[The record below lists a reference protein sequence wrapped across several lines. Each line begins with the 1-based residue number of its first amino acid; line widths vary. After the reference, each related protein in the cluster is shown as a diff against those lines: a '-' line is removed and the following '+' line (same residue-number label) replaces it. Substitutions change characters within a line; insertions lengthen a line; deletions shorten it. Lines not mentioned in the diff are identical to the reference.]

1 MRKLTTGDAHV
12 KLLFLHENEIDVH
25 LGKGTRL
32 LAKGSEKL
40 LQQQENK
47 TTQDVTQASE
57 AEELSRLPSTNMP
70 PYQRGDHEAKSGAVD
85 NAEGSVKRDFIVAR
99 LGERAGGGD
108 RKGERSWEGEEE
120 GHFGRSTV
128 YY

>member
-1 MRKLTTGDAHV
+1 M
-12 KLLFLHENEIDVH
+12 H
-25 LGKGTRL
+25 LGKGPRL
-32 LAKGSEKL
+32 LAKGSEKV

-85 NAEGSVKRDFIVAR
+85 NAEGSVKRDFVVAR
-99 LGERAGGGD
+99 FGKRAGGGD
-108 RKGERSWEGEEE
+108 RKGERNLEGGGE